1 MSEQNKALMRKMME
15 EVWQNGNAAA
25 VDGYYSDEYV
35 NHSAQP
41 GLPEGRE
48 GVKVFT
54 GIFNNAFSEESFTI
68 EDQMAEGDKVATRW
82 SSSSK
87 YIGEFMGVPA
97 TGNQVRVTGI
107 DVSRIAGGKIVE
119 SWGEADMIGMMQ
131 QIGAI
136 PGPD

>member
-1 MSEQNKALMRKMME
+1 MSEQNKALVRKVMK
-15 EVWQNGNAAA
+15 EVWQNGNIA
-25 VDGYYSDEYV
+25 VIDDYYSNEYV
-35 NHSAQP
+35 SHSSQP
-41 GLPEGRE
+41 GIPEGRE

-54 GIFNNAFSEESFTI
+54 GILQNAFSNDSLTI
-68 EDQMAEGDKVATRW
+68 EDQMAEGDKVVTRW

-87 YIGEFMGVPA
+87 HTGEFMGVPA
-97 TGNQVRVTGI
+97 TGNQVQVTGI

-136 PGPD
+136 PVPE